1 MIRGVI
7 KNKVFWLIIILC
19 CIQTLVFAVAKEIRF
34 DFDNDNSIEYDIQKI
49 EVWQGK
55 LRLAPTGFWTN
66 TGEYN
71 TNFRPACLFEDSKNN
86 LFYICGYATGGVI
99 RKSTNYGMSF
109 ISTKS
114 LAVGDGLC
122 NIIEAGD
129 GNLYAAGFCCGYGA
143 CYKSTNE
150 GNSWYPLPF
159 GSVNGG
165 RVFENSK
172 NNLYYWW
179 WAGGPPFVSH
189 LGVSTNYGL
198 SWVTIYAVT
207 NATAT
212 PSHPYLFGKWLFE
225 LNNGDLLAYYSYY
238 NGFYISSNYGTNW
251 SLIAQTSNYNVWG
264 GVLRASDGNIYA
276 YGGDGILKTEDEAQ
290 NWQVVSTES
299 CGELIEADDGIF
311 YKTYQSNVWKSF
323 DKGYSWHKTPNLIK
337 DTVDFG
343 KYLDGALIQADDG
356 RIYVGAAT
364 NGYKGG
370 YVFRSGYALS
380 SQATLFF
387 APQYVN
393 EWLSF
398 SKSDNLNG
406 GNIIYEFAYSTDN
419 GNTWSEWLPLTDE
432 NLRNTPCKYDGN
444 DRLKVRISL
453 YSLNHS
459 KTPEIDWISL
469 QYTDKYIETLDN
481 VIIAP
486 NPFRPNKDNIDYV
499 MFYNLPAQFEIKVY
513 SIGGGEVFHTTA
525 NSIAGCW
532 QWNVKNND
540 GKMLKSG
547 VYIIYIEDTKG
558 AQKILNLVVIR

>member
-7 KNKVFWLIIILC
+7 KNRIFWLIIILC
-19 CIQTLVFAVAKEIRF
+19 CIQTLVFAIAKEIRF

-66 TGEYN
+66 TGEL
-71 TNFRPACLFEDSKNN
+71 TNSTMPAMLFQDSKRN
-86 LFYICGYATGGVI
+86 LFYLASAMGGGCVYKSSNYGINWKTTRSGIYHPIVMLEASDNNLYAGTISGGGVVKSYDNGDSWTNILIKGDYTGGLLEDSNKHLYVSI
-99 RKSTNYGMSF
+99 NDYDLIPGWSTNYLLK
-109 ISTKS
+109 STDY
-114 LAVGDGLC
+114 GTNW
-122 NIIEAGD
+122 NIIYKD
-129 GNLYAAGFCCGYGA
+129 G
-143 CYKSTNE
+143 KT
-150 GNSWYPLPF
+150 
-159 GSVNGG
+159 GG
-165 RVFENSK
+165 IASEMRFS
-172 NNLYYWW
+172 
-179 WAGGPPFVSH
+179 
-189 LGVSTNYGL
+189 
-198 SWVTIYAVT
+198 
-207 NATAT
+207 
-212 PSHPYLFGKWLFE
+212 WLFE
-225 LNNGDLLAYYSYY
+225 LNNGDLLAYYYY
-238 NGFYISSNYGTNW
+238 YKGIYISSNYGTNW
-251 SLIAQTSNYNVWG
+251 SLIVQTSNYGVG
-264 GVLRASDGNIYA
+264 SGVLRASDGNIYA
-276 YGGDGILKTEDEAQ
+276 YGDDGILKTEDEAQ
-290 NWQVVSTES
+290 SWQVVSTEPCS
-299 CGELIEADDGIF
+299 ELIEADDGIF